1 MDWGSLDRGRVD
13 EETVGGTPAGLANE
27 LADGMVTDTGSAG
40 GMVVSGVPSGLRR
53 LNKRASSKIGRR
65 SGR

>member
-1 MDWGSLDRGRVD
+1 M
-13 EETVGGTPAGLANE
+13 ANE
-27 LADGMVTDTGSAG
+27 LADGMPTGAGSAG
-40 GMVVSGVPSGLRR
+40 MGEVSGMSSGLRR

>member
-1 MDWGSLDRGRVD
+1 MGS
-13 EETVGGTPAGLANE
+13 VGGAPTGLANE
-27 LADGMVTDTGSAG
+27 LAEGMPTGTGSEG
-40 GMVVSGVPSGLRR
+40 IGDVSGMPSGLRR